1 MTLQTMTAQ
10 EAVQA
15 NAQVRFLMA
24 QGPHNAGKT
33 ALVRAR
39 VEALLAS
46 GVPAGQ
52 VCVVAGSDAAV
63 QAMADVAAHGVT
75 VTCARDLELSILS
88 TPEAQAFTH
97 RAPRLIMPFE
107 DDFVK
112 EDLKS
117 TGVAAKQLKGMLGFF
132 RKSLTTL
139 ETDDPYFFWEKDEQ
153 KVFNLARTCLT
164 AYGPIHP
171 CELAGM
177 CVHYLA
183 TLADPSRALP
193 ACHFVVDDYQA
204 LNRASQ
210 LVLEGLAPESLWA
223 CADPTDTSEGAD
235 PFPYGKGIEE
245 LCARNEGAVSV
256 VLPAAAR

>member
-112 EDLKS
+112 EDLKT
-117 TGVAAKQLKGMLGFF
+117 TGVAAKQLKAD
-132 RKSLTTL
+132 TA
-139 ETDDPYFFWEKDEQ
+139 EIEQ
-153 KVFNLARTCLT
+153 DAK
-164 AYGPIHP
+164 
-171 CELAGM
+171 
-177 CVHYLA
+177 
-183 TLADPSRALP
+183 
-193 ACHFVVDDYQA
+193 
-204 LNRASQ
+204 
-210 LVLEGLAPESLWA
+210 
-223 CADPTDTSEGAD
+223 
-235 PFPYGKGIEE
+235 
-245 LCARNEGAVSV
+245 
-256 VLPAAAR
+256 AAAAATA